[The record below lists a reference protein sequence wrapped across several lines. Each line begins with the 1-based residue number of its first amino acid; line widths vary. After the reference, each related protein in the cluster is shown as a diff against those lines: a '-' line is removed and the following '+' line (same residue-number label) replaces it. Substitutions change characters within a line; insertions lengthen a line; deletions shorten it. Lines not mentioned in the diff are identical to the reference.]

1 MIFCV
6 SVFLSMGYFK
16 FMDKKFYNKDEWFLI
31 CSFLKLV
38 RKGLS
43 SYID

>member
-16 FMDKKFYNKDEWFLI
+16 FMDKKFYNNDDGFWFVV
-31 CSFLKLV
+31 F
-38 RKGLS
+38 
-43 SYID
+43 